1 MCTLAYAVT
10 SLGAQRLLYR
20 FSVLGIDEAIDAEIS
35 RACISRQLR
44 CLEVNPPLFGQFH
57 EQGPARKFSDNS
69 KNQIYDPKVSRGKVN
84 SMGDK
89 SVKALL
95 ENILGIAP
103 RETRSNL

>member
-20 FSVLGIDEAIDAEIS
+20 MSVVGFDEAIDAEIS
-35 RACISRQLR
+35 RECISRRLR

-69 KNQIYDPKVSRGKVN
+69 ENKVYDPKVSRGKVN

-95 ENILGIAP
+95 ENILGMAP
-103 RETRSNL
+103 RERGSNL